1 MIITDTN
8 RKEFERIVRAIKWD
22 NADRAF
28 WLKSK
33 AEEERQRK
41 EWQKFLNLH
50 FFR

>member
-8 RKEFERIVRAIKWD
+8 RKQFDCIVWEIRMD

-33 AEEERQRK
+33 AEEERQK
-41 EWQKFLNLH
+41 EEWQKFLNLH